1 MKKFKRKFP
10 LTIIMA
16 MAFVLAMG
24 TVVLTGCGDTASA
37 PEEPEPI
44 INPITGIESDEEL
57 PARPVVVSIPNAP
70 DGAVPQSNISYAD
83 IIYEFPVEGMLTR
96 LQAVYFT
103 EFPEKFG
110 PIRSVRYYFV
120 DLAREYKAAHVG
132 YGWGKK
138 AKGYMEECGI
148 PHINGMQDT
157 DLFYRV
163 EDKAAPN
170 DAYIDWSSI
179 QERADSEG
187 WFDQPQKIKPF
198 KFRDKEWKAEQK
210 AAKAEAEEIIAQ
222 KGDSKAQ
229 EDIDAVAEAE
239 AVLAEPEKATSVKV
253 SSIGCNSEC
262 RYNEETK
269 LYDRYWYGEPYVDKE
284 TGEQLSFSNIIVQ
297 YVHSDRMVDSETG
310 LLDEKGRL
318 EIDMAAGGD
327 ALLFTKGEVVKGKW
341 SRRDL
346 DSRTI
351 FKDENG
357 KQFRLTPGKTW
368 VYVVDQNLDCTYE

>member
-1 MKKFKRKFP
+1 MKKLKRRFP
-10 LTIIMA
+10 LIMIAA
-16 MAFVLAMG
+16 MALVLAMG
-24 TVVLTGCGDTASA
+24 MTVLTGCGETAQPS
-37 PEEPEPI
+37 EPEPI
-44 INPITGIESDEEL
+44 INPITGLESDEEL

-96 LQAVYFT
+96 LQAVYYS
-103 EFPEKFG
+103 EFPDKFG

-157 DLFYRV
+157 ELFYRV

-170 DAYIDWSSI
+170 DAYIDWSSV
-179 QERADSEG
+179 QERADKEG
-187 WFDQPQKIKPF
+187 WFAEPQKIRPF
-198 KFRDKEWKAEQK
+198 KFRDKEWRAEQK
-210 AAKAEAEEIIAQ
+210 AAKAEAEALIAE
-222 KGDSKAQ
+222 KGDSKKQ

-239 AVLAEPEKATSVKV
+239 AVLAEPEKASSVTV
-253 SSIGCNSEC
+253 SSIGCRSEC
-262 RYNEETK
+262 KYNEETK
-269 LYDRYWYGEPYVDKE
+269 LYDRFWYGEPYVDKE
-284 TGEQLSFSNIIVQ
+284 TGEQLSFSNVIVQ
-297 YVHSDRMVDSETG
+297 YVHSDRMVDSDTG

-327 ALLFTKGEVVKGKW
+327 ALLFTRGEVVKGKW

-346 DSRTI
+346 SSRTV

-368 VYVVDQNLDCTYE
+368 VYVVDQNLDCEYK